1 MWMLFAISSM
11 VPYAMEEL
19 IGKKVVRDN
28 IAIGSWLVFS
38 ATSIFTLAVGCVLWI
53 LGIGESGQSPVFILF
68 DNPLIL
74 LNSVCTRLAILL
86 VFVAFKYIG
95 VSIEAAISGIS
106 SAVLF
111 LGFVGINI
119 FTGKMEA
126 VKELFLPGRLIP
138 IVVIIVLIFLLSKT
152 DEVAV
157 GTALKNKKT
166 GVMLTGILL
175 VLMACIFDASDS
187 LIFAYCIS
195 EKAIGEIDY
204 YMAASLPNIFY
215 GTFACIMAAV
225 TQKKAG
231 HTHQFSRKNIPLL
244 ILVGVFDICSTLTYI
259 IGSGYDAVKLAM
271 LYIVYP
277 IVPIIGA
284 RIFLKER
291 YTVKQYFCIFGI
303 AIASIVFC
311 LMDYV

>member
-1 MWMLFAISSM
+1 M
-11 VPYAMEEL
+11 VLYAMEEL
-19 IGKKVVRDN
+19 VGKKVVRDN
-28 IAIGSWLVFS
+28 IASGSWMIFS
-38 ATSIFTLAVGCVLWI
+38 ATSLFALAVGCILWA
-53 LGIGESGQSPVFILF
+53 LGLGESGQSPVYILF

-86 VFVAFKYIG
+86 VFVAFKYVG
-95 VSIEAAISGIS
+95 VSVEAAISGIS

-111 LGFVGINI
+111 LGFVGINA

-126 VKELFLPGRLIP
+126 VKELFLPGRLVP
-138 IVVIIVLIFLLSKT
+138 IVVIIALIFLLSKT
-152 DEVAV
+152 DDAAI
-157 GTALKNKKT
+157 GTALKSKKT
-166 GVMLTGILL
+166 SVMLTGILL
-175 VLMACIFDASDS
+175 VLVACIFDASDS
-187 LIFAYCIS
+187 IIFAYCIS

-215 GTFACIMAAV
+215 GLFSCIMAV
-225 TQKKAG
+225 VSQKKAD
-231 HTHQFSRKNIPLL
+231 QKQSFSRKTVLL
-244 ILVGVFDICSTLTYI
+244 LVSVGILDICSTLSYV
-259 IGSGYDAVKLAM
+259 IGSGFDAVKFAM
-271 LYIVYP
+271 IYIIYP

-291 YTVKQYFCIFGI
+291 YSAKQYFCIFGI